1 MKGFINKRTG
11 YGALSV
17 LLMIVVWKLLS
28 VRYGSDFIL
37 PSPEKTFITLIGLFG
52 NGDFLAVAGTTIL
65 RGLAGFAFAIVLGIG
80 LGIPAGISQGFRAF
94 LSPVLVVIRS
104 IPVVAFILMALIWF
118 SSDTVPV
125 FIGFLTMF
133 PLVCT
138 NVIEGIKNVDGNLV
152 EMAQLY
158 KVGHHRIIREVYI
171 PAITPFLFSG
181 ASNAMG
187 IGWRA
192 IIVGEVLSQPQ
203 FGIGTVM
210 HSAQTFLNMDVL
222 IAWTLIAVLISYVFE
237 QIIRGCERLVVKW
250 RVKE

>member
-1 MKGFINKRTG
+1 MKNFINKRTG

-17 LLMIVVWKLLS
+17 VLMIGIWKIVS
-28 VRYGSDFIL
+28 MRYGSDFIL
-37 PSPEKTFITLIGLFG
+37 PSPEKTLSTAFALFSDASFMKVVG
-52 NGDFLAVAGTTIL
+52 ATVL
-65 RGLAGFAFAIVLGIG
+65 RGLIGFALAVLLGIG
-80 LGIPAGISQGFRAF
+80 LGIPAGISPGFRAF

-104 IPVVAFILMALIWF
+104 IPVIAFILMALIWF

-138 NVIEGIKNVDGNLV
+138 NVIEGIKNVDKNLI
-152 EMAQLY
+152 EMAKLY
-158 KVGHHRIIREVYI
+158 RVERSRIIREVYI

-181 ASNAMG
+181 ASNALG

-203 FGIGTVM
+203 YGIGTVM

-222 IAWTLIAVLISYVFE
+222 IAWTLLAVLISYIFE
-237 QIIRGCERLVVKW
+237 QVIRGCERLTVKW
-250 RVKE
+250 RGRV